1 MSLEGRPEEGR
12 GPQVLLCRLLGS
24 EATAPGHPDHTLLPF
39 ARAPALPSG
48 EPGSAAPRQ
57 TTKLLDEPQTH
68 TALDGR
74 PAGAPVP
81 CGPVG
86 GDPNLPLA
94 LSPHLSRG
102 DDNVLGANGN
112 KHQEDARH
120 ICGHKSSHQNQPW
133 PVVGGAAERALGPKA
148 LTLGELIQDSAIE
161 VSRKKPF

>member
-24 EATAPGHPDHTLLPF
+24 EAAAPGHPDHTLLPF

-68 TALDGR
+68 TALGGR

-81 CGPVG
+81 WGPVG
-86 GDPNLPLA
+86 GDPNLPELC
-94 LSPHLSRG
+94 LLIC
-102 DDNVLGANGN
+102 
-112 KHQEDARH
+112 QEVM
-120 ICGHKSSHQNQPW
+120 ITCWG
-133 PVVGGAAERALGPKA
+133 
-148 LTLGELIQDSAIE
+148 
-161 VSRKKPF
+161 